1 MTSDPAETLSLN
13 YDNGNRRSQE
23 HGLKNI
29 RPLKSGILGTED
41 RRLCTDYT
49 NIVFNYY

>member
-23 HGLKNI
+23 HGVLRTLN
-29 RPLKSGILGTED
+29 P
-41 RRLCTDYT
+41 
-49 NIVFNYY
+49 